1 MKPLLILFACLATS
15 LSFAQFGYR
24 GELIVGADTT
34 IIPGVTENVGWT
46 LAAHLEADYELEPLT
61 FNLQLDPSLRVSDPV
76 TAEPGLTEAYV
87 AAPVGVLEL
96 SAGIERLPLEYA
108 RLTLPF
114 NVERVN
120 RRGVRLGVPGVRA
133 VLYAD
138 PYRVRGAVFYQDV
151 LTPLV
156 SVRRSFGT
164 FELEATALYRDGFV
178 AGLGG
183 SGAVGDLV
191 VYGEGWLLTGGP
203 LNARGALGVTGFLGN
218 RLWTLE
224 AAYAPLITEAFERG
238 EDLLPAAPRLAGQI
252 ALLQGGDSS
261 LELDARVGFPD
272 TGFEVVPTLSYTAFG
287 NQELVALL
295 GVRFGDTPTA
305 VSLSVSVR
313 SFF

>member
-1 MKPLLILFACLATS
+1 MKFLLILFACLATS

-24 GELIVGADTT
+24 GELILGADTT
-34 IIPGVTENVGWT
+34 VIPGVTESVGWT

-76 TAEPGLTEAYV
+76 TAEPDLTEAYV
-87 AAPVGVLEL
+87 VTPLDSFEL
-96 SAGIERLPLEYA
+96 SAGVERLPLEYA

-138 PYRVRGAVFYQDV
+138 PYRVRGAVFYEDV

-156 SVRRSFGT
+156 SVRRSFRA
-164 FELEATALYRDGFV
+164 FELEVTALYRDGFV

-191 VYGEGWLLTGGP
+191 VYGEGWFLM
-203 LNARGALGVTGFLGN
+203 NSANVRGALGVTGFLGS
-218 RLWTLE
+218 RLWTVE

-252 ALLQGGDSS
+252 ALLQGEDSS
-261 LELDARVGFPD
+261 LELDARVGLPG
-272 TGFEVVPTLSYTAFG
+272 TGFDITPTLSYTALG
-287 NQELVALL
+287 DQELTAVL
-295 GVRFGDTPTA
+295 GARFGETPTA

>member
-15 LSFAQFGYR
+15 LSLAQFGYR
-24 GELIVGADTT
+24 GELILGADTT
-34 IIPGVTENVGWT
+34 VIPGVTESVGWA
-46 LAAHLEADYELEPLT
+46 LAAHVEADYALEPLT

-87 AAPVGVLEL
+87 VTPLDSLEL
-96 SAGIERLPLEYA
+96 SAGVERLPLEYA

-138 PYRVRGAVFYQDV
+138 PYRVRGALFYEDV

-156 SVRRSFGT
+156 SVRRSFGE

-178 AGLGG
+178 AGVGG
-183 SGAVGDLV
+183 SGAVGNLV
-191 VYGEGWLLTGGP
+191 VYGEGWFLT
-203 LNARGALGVTGFLGN
+203 NSADVRGAFGVTGFLGS
-218 RLWTLE
+218 RLWTVE

-252 ALLQGGDSS
+252 ALLRDEDSS
-261 LELDARVGFPD
+261 LELDARFGFPD
-272 TGFEVVPTLSYTAFG
+272 TGFEVAPTLSYTAFG
-287 NQELVALL
+287 DQELTAAL
-295 GVRFGDTPTA
+295 GARFGDTPTA

>member
-24 GELIVGADTT
+24 GELILGADTT
-34 IIPGVTENVGWT
+34 VIPGLTESVGWT

-61 FNLQLDPSLRVSDPV
+61 FSLQLDPSLRVSDPV
-76 TAEPGLTEAYV
+76 TAELGLTEAYV
-87 AAPVGVLEL
+87 AAPVGDIEL
-96 SAGIERLPLEYA
+96 SAGVERLPLEYA

-138 PYRVRGAVFYQDV
+138 PYRVRGALFYEDV

-156 SVRRSFGT
+156 SVRRSFGE

-178 AGLGG
+178 AGVGG

-191 VYGEGWLLTGGP
+191 VYGEGWFLTDS
-203 LNARGALGVTGFLGN
+203 ADVRGAFGVTGFLGS
-218 RLWTLE
+218 RLWTVE

-238 EDLLPAAPRLAGQI
+238 EDLLPAAPRLAGQM
-252 ALLQGGDSS
+252 ALFQDEDSS

-272 TGFEVVPTLSYTAFG
+272 TGVQVVPTLSYTALG
-287 NQELVALL
+287 DQELSAVL
-295 GVRFGDTPTA
+295 GARFGETPTA
-305 VSLSVSVR
+305 VSLGVSVR

>member
-1 MKPLLILFACLATS
+1 MKPFLTLLTLLATS
-15 LSFAQFGYR
+15 FSFAQLGYR
-24 GELIVGADTT
+24 GELILAADTT
-34 IIPGVTENVGWT
+34 VIPGITESAGWT
-46 LAAHLEADYELEPLT
+46 LAAHLEADYELGPLT
-61 FNLQLDPSLRVSDPV
+61 FSLRLDPSLRVSEPV

-87 AAPVGVLEL
+87 AAPLGKVEL
-96 SAGIERLPLEYA
+96 SAGVERLPLEYA

-114 NVERVN
+114 SVERVN

-138 PYRVRGAVFYQDV
+138 PYRVRGALFYQDV

-156 SVRRSFGT
+156 SVRRSFGE
-164 FELEATALYRDGFV
+164 FELEAAALYRDGLV

-191 VYGEGWLLTGGP
+191 VYGEGWFLADSAD
-203 LNARGALGVTGFLGN
+203 ARGALGVTGFLGD

-238 EDLLPAAPRLAGQI
+238 GDLLPAAPRLAGQI
-252 ALLQGGDSS
+252 ALFQDEDSS

-272 TGFEVVPTLSYTAFG
+272 TGVQVAPTLSYTELG
-287 NQELVALL
+287 DQELSAVL
-295 GVRFGDTPTA
+295 GARFGDTPAA

-313 SFF
+313 TFF